1 MNSSFFSDFVNE
13 LIKPETLEKLIYL
26 LGIFLSALMVYKL
39 GALAY
44 KNQKNY
50 EEIRD
55 FYLKGGLELL
65 QQEISS
71 CIETVYYNHEVLQ
84 RELRYIRVLKPESAI
99 SFEDIKIELKEYFP
113 AGFAFRSMS
122 SVKYLLDDDIF
133 IQRII
138 TFFGYFRATLI
149 LFDEINLT
157 IKKTIENPKEW
168 IPNKK
173 EKLKLYKK
181 LKRELDERI
190 EEISKHFFIL
200 DLIIGLINLIR
211 DKFHFYTSIK
221 HLSEKL
227 KKAPEVQK
235 ILSTALWQ
243 PVINN
248 MKDKGTSITEFMGI
262 YSDNKD
268 YQEKK
273 LKKWDKFKILL
284 DNNYIIPC
292 SYEESTGSPEQKGSG
307 LKWKSLLSERYKQSY
322 SEAYKFRELDDTKL
336 EKVNEIL
343 LK

>member
-1 MNSSFFSDFVNE
+1 MDSSFLHGFVKE

-26 LGIFLSALMVYKL
+26 LGIILSALFVYKL

-55 FYLKGGLELL
+55 FYLKRGLELL

-71 CIETVYYNHEVLQ
+71 CIETIYYNYEVLQ
-84 RELRYIRVLKPESAI
+84 RELRYIKDLEPESDI
-99 SFEDIKIELKEYFP
+99 SFEDIKIGLKEYFP
-113 AGFAFRSMS
+113 AGFAFSSMS
-122 SVKYLLDDDIF
+122 SVQYLLDDDIF
-133 IQRII
+133 MQRII

-181 LKRELDERI
+181 LKRGLDERI

-200 DLIIGLINLIR
+200 DLIIDLINLIR

-221 HLSEKL
+221 DLSKKL
-227 KKAPEVQK
+227 KKAPEVEK
-235 ILSTALWQ
+235 ILSIALWQ
-243 PVINN
+243 PIINN
-248 MKDKGTSITEFMGI
+248 MKDKGASITEFLGI

-273 LKKWDKFKILL
+273 LKKWDRFKILL
-284 DNNYIIPC
+284 DNSYIIPC
-292 SYEESTGSPEQKGSG
+292 SYKESASPPEQKGSA
-307 LKWKSLLSERYKQSY
+307 LKWKSLLSEKYKQTY